1 MKFFFIIFII
11 IQFSFISNL
20 FKNSK
25 YVKEI
30 SNIKQFDI
38 ELNKTNI
45 TIGMMLIYSDY
56 CGHCHTFS
64 STYEKLAQ
72 KYNNSMLFFA
82 MTVFSD
88 YYKRMPKTWGVPY
101 ILFFSDG
108 YFYQHKRRRSFE
120 EISYTIDNFYLTRCR
135 EITYKNIENVYYNV
149 FLKNEKKYNN
159 LIIGYFDDGSKN
171 INNFKKTT
179 NLMCPECVGLCYI
192 CKDFKENE
200 DTNNTIFKYIKN
212 DIIVGYLHNN
222 NSKIFLW
229 KNEKSNNNKNEFEKY
244 KGILKNNKIDINDM
258 SPLLY
263 KNYDDF
269 INNDL
274 KINYFNIDNKNKEY
288 SINFLRNKN
297 NIFFAYKNKI
307 EKENYE
313 YSINELVNITNKNIL
328 SLYNLVLFNYNEIQN
343 NDLAYINKS
352 GIYKINQEL
361 NITYEYRNY
370 KEIKKKIIEEYNI
383 NTKYEINYKPLIPE
397 VKPEDK
403 DSFENQTPEVD
414 DGFLGELFF
423 KLLEKI
429 CVVLFTIVITFA
441 VFFGIHNKY
450 YNNINQEQLNR
461 IRNRR

>member
-1 MKFFFIIFII
+1 MKM
-11 IQFSFISNL
+11 NL
-20 FKNSK
+20 K
-25 YVKEI
+25 
-30 SNIKQFDI
+30 NIK
-38 ELNKTNI
+38 
-45 TIGMMLIYSDY
+45 IY
-56 CGHCHTFS
+56 
-64 STYEKLAQ
+64 
-72 KYNNSMLFFA
+72 
-82 MTVFSD
+82 
-88 YYKRMPKTWGVPY
+88 
-101 ILFFSDG
+101 
-108 YFYQHKRRRSFE
+108 
-120 EISYTIDNFYLTRCR
+120 
-135 EITYKNIENVYYNV
+135 
-149 FLKNEKKYNN
+149 LK
-159 LIIGYFDDGSKN
+159 
-171 INNFKKTT
+171 
-179 NLMCPECVGLCYI
+179 
-192 CKDFKENE
+192 
-200 DTNNTIFKYIKN
+200 
-212 DIIVGYLHNN
+212 
-222 NSKIFLW
+222 
-229 KNEKSNNNKNEFEKY
+229 
-244 KGILKNNKIDINDM
+244 NKIDINDM